1 MSKALCWA
9 ACLRKCHDLK
19 RPLAKRGKS
28 ILPFSVLVGITE
40 RRWELGKYTL
50 RAPAER
56 WYRCSF
62 LLFCYW
68 VLSEVWGL
76 SSVRDFGGFMIGRS
90 RTTSKWSQWFFFCAE
105 WRTDMSHSW
114 NTFGITFH
122 TLSRQNLSQ
131 WCSHHLRC
139 YNAKL
144 CNYIS
149 TEYLKQYVPCSHSQ
163 ESGERRHETRSAL
176 NGSEKQHKARGSTT
190 LPASVHEGQL
200 HWTLRGEQSN
210 TLSPQ
215 RCWMQFSRSG
225 CLNYV
230 CPKYQLKMAFS
241 KLCTLLQGLLG
252 AMLPVLS
259 SVCNSSSSVPACL
272 SLEPELPAL

>member
-1 MSKALCWA
+1 MPRSEKATCKERQKHLTIYCSCWNNWAQMGTRKIYLESSCREVVPVFLPAVLLLGFKWSMGAFLCA
-9 ACLRKCHDLK
+9 
-19 RPLAKRGKS
+19 GS
-28 ILPFSVLVGITE
+28 
-40 RRWELGKYTL
+40 
-50 RAPAER
+50 
-56 WYRCSF
+56 
-62 LLFCYW
+62 LLFHDW
-68 VLSEVWGL
+68 QKQNNFKVV
-76 SSVRDFGGFMIGRS
+76 SV
-90 RTTSKWSQWFFFCAE
+90 FFCAE

-122 TLSRQNLSQ
+122 MLSRQNLSQ

-190 LPASVHEGQL
+190 PPASVHEGQL

-215 RCWMQFSRSG
+215 LCWMQFSRSG